1 MNKDKALED
10 LFLAQKPQFDD
21 REAFM
26 TSLYKR
32 LDAVEYIKQHQEA
45 TIRRYKTALVVAFVV
60 GIISGAVTIAFV
72 LSTPAVVPL
81 FTFRVQTGW
90 LSWLAA
96 NSRII
101 TATALSL
108 LVTLGLIS
116 IIGNIQD
123 IRSMRLDSETNQIR
137 FSQSI

>member
-21 REAFM
+21 NEAFM
-26 TSLYKR
+26 ASLNKR
-32 LDAVEYIKQHQEA
+32 LNAVEYIKQHQEV
-45 TIRRYKTALVVAFVV
+45 TIRRYKMALVVAFVV
-60 GIISGAVTIAFV
+60 GIISGAVTIAFL
-72 LSTPAVVPL
+72 LSTPAEVPL
-81 FTFRVQTGW
+81 FAFQVQTGW

-108 LVTLGLIS
+108 LITFGLIS

-123 IRSMRLDSETNQIR
+123 IRSMRVEKS
-137 FSQSI
+137 F

>member
-1 MNKDKALED
+1 MNKDKALEE

-21 REAFM
+21 NETFM
-26 TSLYKR
+26 ASLNKR

-45 TIRRYKTALVVAFVV
+45 TIRRYKMALVVAFVV
-60 GIISGAVTIAFV
+60 GIISGAFTLAFL
-72 LSTPAVVPL
+72 LSTPAAVPL
-81 FTFRVQTGW
+81 FTFQVESGV

-108 LVTLGLIS
+108 LITFGLIS

-123 IRSMRLDSETNQIR
+123 IRSMRGDVGYGISSMFR
-137 FSQSI
+137 

>member
-21 REAFM
+21 SEAFM
-26 TSLYKR
+26 SSLNKR

-45 TIRRYKTALVVAFVV
+45 TIRRYKMALVVAFVV
-60 GIISGAVTIAFV
+60 GIISGGITIV
-72 LSTPAVVPL
+72 YMLSTPAAVPL
-81 FTFRVQTGW
+81 FTFRMETGW

-96 NSRII
+96 NSRLI

-108 LVTLGLIS
+108 LITFGLIS

-123 IRSMRLDSETNQIR
+123 IRSMRVEKS
-137 FSQSI
+137 F

>member
-1 MNKDKALED
+1 MNKDKALEE

-21 REAFM
+21 NETFM
-26 TSLYKR
+26 ASLNKR

-45 TIRRYKTALVVAFVV
+45 TIRRYKMALVVAFVV

-72 LSTPAVVPL
+72 LSTPTAVPL

-90 LSWLAA
+90 LSWLAT
-96 NSRII
+96 NSRLL
-101 TATALSL
+101 TTMALSL

-116 IIGNIQD
+116 IISNIQD
-123 IRSMRLDSETNQIR
+123 IRNMRVGHALQ
-137 FSQSI
+137 

>member
-1 MNKDKALED
+1 MNKDKALEE

-21 REAFM
+21 NEAFM
-26 TSLYKR
+26 ASLNKR

-45 TIRRYKTALVVAFVV
+45 TIRHYKMALVVAFVV
-60 GIISGAVTIAFV
+60 GIISGGITIAFL
-72 LSTPAVVPL
+72 LSTPAAVPL
-81 FTFRVQTGW
+81 FTFQVETGW

-96 NSRII
+96 NSRVL

-108 LVTLGLIS
+108 LISFGLIS

-123 IRSMRLDSETNQIR
+123 IKNMRMNVGNELR
-137 FSQSI
+137 

>member
-1 MNKDKALED
+1 MNKDKALEE

-21 REAFM
+21 NEAFM
-26 TSLYKR
+26 TSLNKR

-45 TIRRYKTALVVAFVV
+45 TIRRYKMALVVAFVV
-60 GIISGAVTIAFV
+60 GIISGAVTITFV
-72 LSTPAVVPL
+72 LSTPAAIPL
-81 FTFRVQTGW
+81 FTFQVESGV

-108 LVTLGLIS
+108 LITFGLIS
-116 IIGNIQD
+116 IISNIQD
-123 IRSMRLDSETNQIR
+123 IRRMRGDVGCEIPSMFR
-137 FSQSI
+137 

>member
-21 REAFM
+21 NEAFM
-26 TSLYKR
+26 ASLNKR

-45 TIRRYKTALVVAFVV
+45 TIRRYKMALVVAFVV
-60 GIISGAVTIAFV
+60 GIISGAVTIAFL
-72 LSTPAVVPL
+72 LSTPAEVPL

-96 NSRII
+96 NSRLL

-108 LVTLGLIS
+108 LITFGLIS

-123 IRSMRLDSETNQIR
+123 IRSMRVEKS
-137 FSQSI
+137 F

>member
-21 REAFM
+21 SEAFM
-26 TSLYKR
+26 ASLNKR

-45 TIRRYKTALVVAFVV
+45 TIRRYKMALVVAFVV
-60 GIISGAVTIAFV
+60 GIISGGITIVYMF
-72 LSTPAVVPL
+72 STPTTVPL
-81 FTFRVQTGW
+81 FTFQVQTGW

-96 NSRII
+96 NSRIL

-108 LVTLGLIS
+108 LISFGLIS
-116 IIGNIQD
+116 IISNIQD
-123 IRSMRLDSETNQIR
+123 IRSMRVESKAI
-137 FSQSI
+137 